1 MVMLQCSPDTAPPPL
16 IPLGTTANP
25 DDVNGERPRTAR
37 SKTMFEEN
45 DHD

>member
-25 DDVNGERPRTAR
+25 DDVNGRTSVNGQIKDDVRGER
-37 SKTMFEEN
+37 S
-45 DHD
+45 